1 MQPSAMDGP
10 QSRSADITE
19 LLGTSTLIGRSSV
32 ELGWDG
38 LAIERRII
46 QPGEKS
52 ELPIHQHFLLLWDNH
67 VAVGES
73 ERKPGTF
80 APYKKLPN
88 TITTC
93 PPGVRPATRSAT
105 DHRVVVCAISQ
116 PFLDGVEAEL
126 DARSIGTLH
135 QLYGTDDPVLRDLML
150 LLVKEAEAGG
160 PSGRVYSESLS
171 TALAARLL
179 LSARA
184 LPALAGTRTSP
195 LPRRV
200 LRRVLERIE
209 ADLDTDLTLSAL
221 AAECGYSRTHF
232 SRMFTAATGQTPHRY
247 VLERRLQRAESLLA
261 RRSLSLL
268 EIAFACGFSSHAHFS
283 TAFRSRYGVSPS
295 AYRRNLENAQPPG

>member
-1 MQPSAMDGP
+1 MESP
-10 QSRSADITE
+10 QSQSADITKM
-19 LLGTSTLIGRSSV
+19 LGTSTLAGRSSV

-38 LAIERRII
+38 LAIERRVI

-52 ELPIHQHFLLLWDNH
+52 ELPVHQHFLLLWDTH

-73 ERKPGTF
+73 ERRAGTF
-80 APYKKLPN
+80 VPYRKLPN

-105 DHRVVVCAISQ
+105 EHRVVVCAISQ

-126 DARSIGTLH
+126 ESRPIGTLH

-160 PSGRVYSESLS
+160 PGGRVYADSLS

-179 LSARA
+179 FSARA
-184 LPALAGTRTSP
+184 LPPPGGTTTSP
-195 LPRRV
+195 LPRRI

-209 ADLDTDLTLSAL
+209 AELDTDLTLSVL
-221 AAECGYSRTHF
+221 AAECGYSRAHF
-232 SRMFTAATGQTPHRY
+232 SRLFTAATGQTPHRY
-247 VLERRLQRAESLLA
+247 VLERRLERAKSLLE
-261 RRSLSLL
+261 RRTLSLL

-283 TAFRSRYGVSPS
+283 TAFRSRYGLSPS
-295 AYRRNLENAQPPG
+295 ACRRNPQNAASNG

>member
-1 MQPSAMDGP
+1 MESP
-10 QSRSADITE
+10 QSQSADITE
-19 LLGTSTLIGRSSV
+19 MLGTSTLAGRSSV

-38 LAIERRII
+38 LAIERRVI

-52 ELPIHQHFLLLWDNH
+52 ELPIHHHFLLLWDTH

-73 ERKPGTF
+73 ERRAGTF
-80 APYKKLPN
+80 VPYRKLPN

-105 DHRVVVCAISQ
+105 EHRVVVCTISQ
-116 PFLDGVEAEL
+116 RFLDGVEAEL
-126 DARSIGTLH
+126 DSRPIGTLH

-160 PSGRVYSESLS
+160 PGGRVYADSLS

-179 LSARA
+179 FSARA
-184 LPALAGTRTSP
+184 LPPPGGTTTSP
-195 LPRRV
+195 LPRRI

-209 ADLDTDLTLSAL
+209 AELDTDLTLSVL
-221 AAECGYSRTHF
+221 AAECGYSRAHF
-232 SRMFTAATGQTPHRY
+232 SRLFAAATGQTPHRY
-247 VLERRLQRAESLLA
+247 VLERRLERAKSLLE
-261 RRSLSLL
+261 RRTLSLL

-283 TAFRSRYGVSPS
+283 TAFRSRYGLSPS
-295 AYRRNLENAQPPG
+295 ACRRNPQNAAPNG

>member
-1 MQPSAMDGP
+1 MDGP

-19 LLGTSTLIGRSSV
+19 LLGASTLTGRSSV

-52 ELPIHQHFLLLWDNH
+52 ELPIDQHFLLLWDNH

-73 ERKPGTF
+73 ERRPGTF

-88 TITTC
+88 SITTC
-93 PPGVRPATRSAT
+93 PPGVRTATRSAT
-105 DHRVVVCAISQ
+105 EHRVVVCAISQ
-116 PFLDGVEAEL
+116 RFLDGIEAEL
-126 DARSIGTLH
+126 DARPTGTLH

-160 PSGRVYSESLS
+160 PSGRVYAESLS

-179 LSARA
+179 FSARA
-184 LPALAGTRTSP
+184 LPAPGGTRTAP

-200 LRRVLERIE
+200 LRRVLDRIE
-209 ADLDTDLTLSAL
+209 ADLDTDLSLSAL
-221 AAECGYSRTHF
+221 AAGCGYSRAHF
-232 SRMFTAATGQTPHRY
+232 SRMFTAATGHTPHRY
-247 VLERRLQRAESLLA
+247 VLERRLQKAESLLA

-283 TAFRSRYGVSPS
+283 TAFRSRYGLSPS
-295 AYRRNLENAQPPG
+295 AYRRTLQNARPG

>member
-1 MQPSAMDGP
+1 MESP
-10 QSRSADITE
+10 QSQSADITE
-19 LLGTSTLIGRSSV
+19 MLGTSTLAGRSSV

-38 LAIERRII
+38 LAIERRVI

-52 ELPIHQHFLLLWDNH
+52 ELPIHHHFLLLWDTH

-73 ERKPGTF
+73 ERRAGTF
-80 APYKKLPN
+80 VPYRKLPN

-93 PPGVRPATRSAT
+93 SPGVRPATRSAT
-105 DHRVVVCAISQ
+105 EHRVVVCAISQ

-126 DARSIGTLH
+126 ESRPIGTLH

-160 PSGRVYSESLS
+160 PGGRVYADSLS

-179 LSARA
+179 FSVRA
-184 LPALAGTRTSP
+184 LPPPGGTTTSP
-195 LPRRV
+195 LPRRI

-209 ADLDTDLTLSAL
+209 AELDTDLTLSVL
-221 AAECGYSRTHF
+221 AAECGYSRAHF
-232 SRMFTAATGQTPHRY
+232 SRLFTAATGQTPHRY
-247 VLERRLQRAESLLA
+247 VLERRLERAKSLLE
-261 RRSLSLL
+261 RRTLSLL

-283 TAFRSRYGVSPS
+283 TAFRSRYGLSPS
-295 AYRRNLENAQPPG
+295 ACRRNPQNAASNG

>member
-1 MQPSAMDGP
+1 MDGP
-10 QSRSADITE
+10 PSRSAEITE
-19 LLGTSTLIGRSSV
+19 LLGASTLTARSSV
-32 ELGWDG
+32 ELGWEG
-38 LAIERRII
+38 LAIERRVI

-73 ERKPGTF
+73 ERRPGTF
-80 APYKKLPN
+80 VPYRKRPN

-105 DHRVVVCAISQ
+105 EHPVVVCAISQ
-116 PFLDGVEAEL
+116 RFLDGVEAEL
-126 DARSIGTLH
+126 DSRPTGTLH
-135 QLYGTDDPVLRDLML
+135 QLYGTDDAVLRDLML

-160 PSGRVYSESLS
+160 PTGRVYVESLS

-179 LSARA
+179 FSARA
-184 LPALAGTRTSP
+184 LPPPGGTTTSP
-195 LPRRV
+195 LPRRI

-209 ADLDTDLTLSAL
+209 AELDTDLTLSAL
-221 AAECGYSRTHF
+221 AAECGYSRAHF
-232 SRMFTAATGQTPHRY
+232 SRMFAAATGQTPHRY
-247 VLERRLQRAESLLA
+247 VLEQRLARAESLLP

-295 AYRRNLENAQPPG
+295 AYRLTLQNENAPPG